1 MKALARLLRESR
13 GVAAVEFAIIA
24 PVMALFLVGLAQLG
38 IVFMANAGL
47 RNAVAKGARLATIY
61 PTPSDQQLTQQMMEN
76 RFGLQDANL
85 SPPTFVRGG
94 VDGANYVDI
103 TVRYTVPLD
112 FGLFRMQPITLV
124 QSRRAFVSQ
133 AR

>member
-1 MKALARLLRESR
+1 MKGLARLLRESR

-24 PVMALFLVGLAQLG
+24 PVIALFLVGLAQLG

-85 SPPTFVRGG
+85 SPPTFAHGS

-112 FGLFRMQPITLV
+112 FGIFRMQPITLV